1 MSGSL
6 FFDLSNNANKLRKS
20 YVNGFVDISGNVL
33 VRNDHTLGFYK
44 ETVQKK
50 PHYTLDSDGLTIFD
64 ATNAAGDFSA
74 QTAVTTANLKSL
86 SGVTSNVGTSIS
98 DLTTQ
103 QGTNTSEISNLVSNL
118 ARTDLSLN
126 TLPNLDPSV
135 KVAFGSNIDVS
146 GNAVID
152 GNAKFNGYIN
162 QVL

>member
-64 ATNAAGDFSA
+64 VTNAEGDFST
-74 QTAVTTANLKSL
+74 QTAVTTANLKTL
-86 SGVTSNVGTSIS
+86 SGVTANVGTSITN
-98 DLTTQ
+98 LTTQ
-103 QGTNTSEISNLVSNL
+103 QTTNTSGISSLVSNL

-126 TLPNLDPSV
+126 TLPNLDPTE
-135 KVAFGSNIDVS
+135 KVTFSKEIDV
-146 GNAVID
+146 
-152 GNAKFNGYIN
+152 NGFIN
-162 QVL
+162 QI

>member
-50 PHYTLDSDGLTIFD
+50 PHYTLNSDGLTIFD
-64 ATNAAGDFSA
+64 VTNAAGDFSA
-74 QTAVTTANLKSL
+74 QTEVTTTNLKNL
-86 SGVTSNVGTSIS
+86 SGLTTNVQSSIS
-98 DLTTQ
+98 SLTTQ
-103 QGTNTSEISNLVSNL
+103 QSTNTSGISSLVSNL

-126 TLPNLDPSV
+126 TLPNLDPSQ
-135 KVAFGSNIDVS
+135 KVTFGKEIDV
-146 GNAVID
+146 
-152 GNAKFNGYIN
+152 NGYIN
-162 QVL
+162 QL

>member
-50 PHYTLDSDGLTIFD
+50 PHYTLNSDGLTIFD
-64 ATNAAGDFSA
+64 VTNSAGDFSA
-74 QTAVTTANLKSL
+74 QTSVTTDNLKAL
-86 SGVTSNVGTSIS
+86 SGVTANIGTSITS
-98 DLTTQ
+98 LTSQ
-103 QGTNTSEISNLVSNL
+103 QSTNTSGISSLVSNL

-126 TLPNLDPSV
+126 TLPNLDTTQ
-135 KVAFGSNIDVS
+135 KVTFSKEIDV
-146 GNAVID
+146 
-152 GNAKFNGYIN
+152 NGYIN
-162 QVL
+162 QL

>member
-64 ATNAAGDFSA
+64 VTNAAGDFST
-74 QTAVTTANLKSL
+74 QTEVTTANLKTL
-86 SGVTSNVGTSIS
+86 SGVTANVGTSIS
-98 DLTTQ
+98 TITNQ
-103 QGTNTSEISNLVSNL
+103 QNTHTSGISNLVSNL

-126 TLPNLDPSV
+126 TLPNLDPSE
-135 KVAFGSNIDVS
+135 KVTFSKEIDV
-146 GNAVID
+146 
-152 GNAKFNGYIN
+152 NGFIN
-162 QVL
+162 QV

>member
-50 PHYTLDSDGLTIFD
+50 PHYTLNSDGLTIFD
-64 ATNAAGDFSA
+64 VTNAAGDFSA
-74 QTAVTTANLKSL
+74 QTEVTNLKNLSGLTTNVQSSL
-86 SGVTSNVGTSIS
+86 SS
-98 DLTTQ
+98 LTTQ
-103 QGTNTSEISNLVSNL
+103 QSTNTSGISSLVSNL

-126 TLPNLDPSV
+126 TLPNLDPSQ
-135 KVAFGSNIDVS
+135 KVTFGKEIDV
-146 GNAVID
+146 
-152 GNAKFNGYIN
+152 NGYIN
-162 QVL
+162 QL

>member
-50 PHYTLDSDGLTIFD
+50 PHYTLNSDGLTIFD
-64 ATNAAGDFSA
+64 VTNSAGDFSA
-74 QTAVTTANLKSL
+74 QTAVTTDNLKAL
-86 SGVTSNVGTSIS
+86 SGVTANIGTSITS
-98 DLTTQ
+98 LTSQ
-103 QGTNTSEISNLVSNL
+103 QSTNTSGISSLVSNL

-126 TLPNLDPSV
+126 TLPNLDTTQ
-135 KVAFGSNIDVS
+135 KVTFSKEIDV
-146 GNAVID
+146 
-152 GNAKFNGYIN
+152 NGYIN
-162 QVL
+162 QL

>member
-64 ATNAAGDFSA
+64 VTNAEGDFST
-74 QTAVTTANLKSL
+74 QTAVTTANLKTL
-86 SGVTSNVGTSIS
+86 SGVTTNVGTSIS

-103 QGTNTSEISNLVSNL
+103 QNTNISGINNLVSNL

-126 TLPNLDPSV
+126 TLPNIDTSV
-135 KVAFGSNIDVS
+135 TVAFGQDINVS
-146 GNAVID
+146 GAATIA
-152 GNAKFNGYIN
+152 GNASLNGYIN
-162 QVL
+162 QI

>member
-64 ATNAAGDFSA
+64 VTNAAGDFSA
-74 QTAVTTANLKSL
+74 QTAVTTDNLKAL
-86 SGVTSNVGTSIS
+86 SGVTANIGTSITS
-98 DLTTQ
+98 LTSQ
-103 QGTNTSEISNLVSNL
+103 QSTNTSGISSLVSNL

-126 TLPNLDPSV
+126 TLPNLDTTQ
-135 KVAFGSNIDVS
+135 KVTFSKEIDV
-146 GNAVID
+146 
-152 GNAKFNGYIN
+152 NGYIN
-162 QVL
+162 QL

>member
-64 ATNAAGDFSA
+64 VTNNVGDFTT
-74 QTAVTTANLKSL
+74 QTAVTTSNLKQL
-86 SGVTSNVGTSIS
+86 SGLTSNVKT
-98 DLTTQ
+98 DLENLTTQ
-103 QGTNTSEISNLVSNL
+103 YNTNVSEISGVASNL
-118 ARTDLSLN
+118 TRTDNSLN

-135 KVAFGSNIDVS
+135 KVSFGDNVDVS
-146 GNAVID
+146 GNVVID
-152 GNAKFNGYIN
+152 GSSVFNGWMN
-162 QVL
+162 QV

>member
-64 ATNAAGDFSA
+64 VTNAEGDFST
-74 QTAVTTANLKSL
+74 QTAVTTANLKTL
-86 SGVTSNVGTSIS
+86 SGVTANVGTSIS
-98 DLTTQ
+98 GLTTQ
-103 QGTNTSEISNLVSNL
+103 QDTNTSGISTLVSNL
-118 ARTDLSLN
+118 ARTDVSLN
-126 TLPNLDPSV
+126 TLPNLDPSE
-135 KVAFGSNIDVS
+135 KVTFGKEIDV
-146 GNAVID
+146 
-152 GNAKFNGYIN
+152 NGFIN
-162 QVL
+162 QV

>member
-64 ATNAAGDFSA
+64 ITNTAGDFST
-74 QTAVTTANLKSL
+74 QTAVTTANLKTLKDLSNNVATDISSL
-86 SGVTSNVGTSIS
+86 QTKQGENTSNITS
-98 DLTTQ
+98 
-103 QGTNTSEISNLVSNL
+103 LVSNL
-118 ARTDLSLN
+118 TRTDTSLN
-126 TLPNLDPSV
+126 NLPNLDVGSQV
-135 KVAFGSNIDVS
+135 DFAASITVAS
-146 GNAVID
+146 
-152 GNAKFNGYIN
+152 NAKINGFIN

>member
-50 PHYTLDSDGLTIFD
+50 PHYTLDSDGLTIFEV
-64 ATNAAGDFSA
+64 TNAAGDFSS
-74 QTAVTTANLKSL
+74 QTAVTTANLKNL
-86 SGVTSNVGTSIS
+86 SGLTTNVQSNITS
-98 DLTTQ
+98 LTTQ
-103 QGTNTSEISNLVSNL
+103 QNTNSSGITSLVSNL

-126 TLPNLDPSV
+126 TLPNLDPSQ
-135 KVAFGSNIDVS
+135 KVTFGKEIDV
-146 GNAVID
+146 
-152 GNAKFNGYIN
+152 NGYIN
-162 QVL
+162 QL